1 MYISIYL
8 GPFAR
13 GPAEDLPLIDLCL
26 EQAVAAAD
34 AGFSMISFG
43 EQHFNNYEP
52 YCNPFMMGARLAP
65 YLKQSYF
72 GVSVCPIVFHH
83 PIRLAENIN
92 VLDNLVRGRLIVG
105 MSAGRLDFSPDFEN
119 FDLNVRDRRA
129 IFEAK
134 LDIML
139 KAFAHKPGDPPL
151 HYETPWDKGKM
162 PGRLTP
168 MSFRLPGP
176 LLAIGTSTDET
187 IIKTAQRGWP
197 VFLPHCRVEDAQRR
211 FNLYRDTLLQSG
223 HGADLV
229 DSCLRHSIITRDV
242 ILGDSDDDAWS
253 RAERMVGRN
262 PLLMRGNDP
271 RTLRE
276 LAQVDLDSDAGR
288 NDPVRG
294 AVEWVKSWLL
304 AGSPET
310 VIKAIKA
317 YDNAGIRHLLIR
329 FTIGP
334 NNPEDMW
341 RTFRLFVD
349 EVLPQVGLEQFEAP
363 AQVRLPEKSPSVKR

>member
-1 MYISIYL
+1 MHISIYL

-34 AGFSMISFG
+34 AGFSMITFG

-65 YLKQSYF
+65 FLKQSYF
-72 GVSVCPIVFHH
+72 GISVCPIVFHH
-83 PIRLAENIN
+83 PIRLVENIN

-119 FDLNVRDRRA
+119 FDLNVGDRRE

-139 KAFAHKPGDPPL
+139 RAFGHKPGDPPL
-151 HYETPWDKGKM
+151 KYETPWDKGKM

-168 MSFRLPGP
+168 MSCRLPGP
-176 LLAIGTSTDET
+176 LLAVGTNTDDT
-187 IIKTAQRGWP
+187 VKKTARRGWP
-197 VFLPHCRVEDAQRR
+197 VFLPHCRFDEAQRR
-211 FNLYRDTLLQSG
+211 FNLYRETLERSG
-223 HGADLV
+223 HAAELV
-229 DSCLRHSIITRDV
+229 DDCLRHSLVTRDV
-242 ILGDSDDDAWS
+242 IVGATDDEAWG

-276 LAQVDLDSDAGR
+276 LAKVNLDSEAGR
-288 NDPVRG
+288 NEPVRG
-294 AVEWVKSWLL
+294 AVEWVKSWVL

-310 VIKAIKA
+310 MINAIRA
-317 YDNAGIRHLLIR
+317 YGDAGIQHLLAR
-329 FTIGP
+329 FTVGP
-334 NNPEDMW
+334 HNPEDMW
-341 RTFRLFVD
+341 HSFRLFVD
-349 EVLPQVGLEQFEAP
+349 EVLPHVGLEQFAAP
-363 AQVRLPEKSPSVKR
+363 AQIRYPVEKVLR

>member
-1 MYISIYL
+1 MFISIYL

-13 GPAEDLPLIDLCL
+13 GPAEDLPLINLCL

-34 AGFSMISFG
+34 AGFSMITFG

-92 VLDNLVRGRLIVG
+92 VLDNLVHGRLIVG
-105 MSAGRLDFSPDFEN
+105 ISAGRLDFSPDFEN
-119 FDLNVRDRRA
+119 FDLDVSNRRE

-134 LDIML
+134 LDIL
-139 KAFAHKPGDPPL
+139 LRAFAHKPGDPPL
-151 HYETPWDKGKM
+151 IYETPWDKGKM

-168 MSFRLPGP
+168 MSCRLPGP
-176 LLAIGTSTDET
+176 LLAVGTNTDDT
-187 IIKTAQRGWP
+187 VIKTAGRGWP
-197 VFLPHCRVEDAQRR
+197 VFLPHCRFDELQRR
-211 FNLYRDTLLQSG
+211 FNLYRDTLKQTG
-223 HGADLV
+223 HAAELIEN
-229 DSCLRHSIITRDV
+229 CLRHSLVTRDV
-242 ILGDSDDDAWS
+242 IVGATDDEAWE

-276 LAQVDLDSDAGR
+276 LAQVDLDSAAGR

-294 AVEWVKSWLL
+294 AVEWVKSWVL
-304 AGSPET
+304 AGSPDT
-310 VIKAIKA
+310 VIKAIGA
-317 YDNAGIRHLLIR
+317 YNEAGIRQLLAR
-329 FTIGP
+329 FTVGP
-334 NNPEDMW
+334 NNPQDMW
-341 RTFRLFVD
+341 RSFRLFVD
-349 EVLPQVGLEQFEAP
+349 EVLPHVGLEQFDPP
-363 AQVRLPEKSPSVKR
+363 AQIRFPEKKAFNV

>member
-1 MYISIYL
+1 MHISLYL

-26 EQAVAAAD
+26 EQAMAGAD

-72 GVSVCPIVFHH
+72 GISVCPIVFHH

-92 VLDNLVRGRLIVG
+92 VLDNLVQGRLIVG
-105 MSAGRLDFSPDFEN
+105 MSAGRVDFSPDFEN
-119 FDLNVRDRRA
+119 FNLALRDRRE
-129 IFEAK
+129 IFDAK

-139 KAFAHKPGDPPL
+139 RAFAHKPGDPPL
-151 HYETPWDKGKM
+151 VYDTPWDKGRM

-168 MSFRLPGP
+168 MSCRLPAP
-176 LLAIGTSTDET
+176 LLAVGTSTDASL
-187 IIKTAQRGWP
+187 IKTAQRGWP
-197 VFLPHCRVEDAQRR
+197 VFIPHCRIGEARR
-211 FNLYRDTLLQSG
+211 RLMLYRETLEQGGHDTGLIE
-223 HGADLV
+223 
-229 DSCLRHSIITRDV
+229 SCLSHSLITRDV
-242 ILGDSDDDAWS
+242 IVGDTEDDAWE

-262 PLLMRGNDP
+262 PLLQRGSDP

-276 LAQVDLDSDAGR
+276 LSRVDPDSEAGR

-294 AVEWVKSWLL
+294 AVEWVKSWVL
-304 AGSPET
+304 AGSPES
-310 VIKAIKA
+310 VANEIRA
-317 YDNAGIRHLLIR
+317 YAQAGIRHLLVR

-334 NNPEDMW
+334 HNPTDMW
-341 RTFRLFVD
+341 HTFRLFVD
-349 EVLPQVGLEQFEAP
+349 EVMPRLDVELFDPP
-363 AQVRLPEKSPSVKR
+363 AQLRSPLKV